1 MRGPSG
7 FVLNRH
13 ESGGIGQPLLR
24 PSKGLPYSDQL
35 NRGGRFRVSEIWQIL
50 KSGHWLSLAGA
61 WLHLTVSFMVWLLVA
76 AMSIPL
82 VTALQLSDAEIA
94 WLVSLPLLGG
104 ALLRMVAGWSAD
116 RLGARRTAVVIL
128 VVELLVLSWG
138 WVGVSGYG
146 AALVFSLGLGV
157 AGASFAVALPIASR
171 AYPPSAQG
179 LILGIAASGNVGTVL
194 ILFLAPRWAAVM
206 DWHQICGIMA
216 AVVAVTLVAF
226 ELLVPRMS
234 PAPEGGEGAWWYHV
248 AELIRQRSA
257 YWLCF
262 LYAITFGGFVGLCSV
277 IPLLLHDVYRIEAIE
292 AGIIAALC
300 GLIGS
305 VIRPIGGYVADR
317 QGGLRALYYVLPA
330 IAGAVVAVISPSH
343 TMGVAM
349 MVVATAAMGFG
360 NGVVFQLV
368 AEWFPRDIGLAS
380 GVVGAAGA
388 VGGFVLPILIGTVKG
403 FSGSY
408 ELGFWLFAGLAV
420 CAWGTVMVAL
430 RPNGSSPVNLPS

>member
-1 MRGPSG
+1 MPDPSG

-13 ESGGIGQPLLR
+13 ASGGTGQPLLR
-24 PSKGLPYSDQL
+24 PSKGLPYSCL
-35 NRGGRFRVSEIWQIL
+35 AETGRWWVSEIWGIV
-50 KSGHWLSLAGA
+50 KSGHWPSLVGA
-61 WLHLTVSFMVWLLVA
+61 WVHLTVSFMVWLLVA

-116 RLGARRTAVVIL
+116 RLGARHTAVVIL
-128 VVELLVLSWG
+128 VVELLVLLWG
-138 WVGVSGYG
+138 WLGVSDYG

-171 AYPPSAQG
+171 AYPSSAQG
-179 LILGIAASGNVGTVL
+179 FILGLAASGNVGTVL
-194 ILFLAPRWAAVM
+194 ILFLAPRWAAAM
-206 DWHQICGIMA
+206 DWHQVCGVMA
-216 AVVAVTLVAF
+216 AIVAATLVGF
-226 ELLVPRMS
+226 ELLVPRMTLAS
-234 PAPEGGEGAWWYHV
+234 EAREGAWWRQV
-248 AELIRQRSA
+248 VDLIQQRSA

-277 IPLLLHDVYRIEAIE
+277 IPLLLHDVYRLEAIE
-292 AGIIAALC
+292 AGIVAAFC

-305 VIRPIGGYVADR
+305 LIRPIGGYVADR
-317 QGGLRALYYVLPA
+317 RGGLRALYYVLPA
-330 IAGAVVAVISPSH
+330 IAGAVVAVVSPSH

-368 AEWFPRDIGLAS
+368 AEWFPRNIGLAS

-388 VGGFVLPILIGTVKG
+388 VGGFVLPMLIGTMKG
-403 FSGSY
+403 LSGSY

>member
-1 MRGPSG
+1 M
-7 FVLNRH
+7 
-13 ESGGIGQPLLR
+13 
-24 PSKGLPYSDQL
+24 
-35 NRGGRFRVSEIWQIL
+35 SEIRQIL
-50 KSGHWLSLAGA
+50 KSGHWPSLTGA

-82 VTALQLSDAEIA
+82 VTALQLSDGEIA

-116 RLGARRTAVVIL
+116 RLGARHTAVVIL
-128 VVELLVLSWG
+128 VVELLVLLWG
-138 WVGVSGYG
+138 WLGVSGYG

-171 AYPPSAQG
+171 AYPSSAQG
-179 LILGIAASGNVGTVL
+179 FILGLAASGNVGTVL
-194 ILFLAPRWAAVM
+194 ILFLAPRWAAAM
-206 DWHQICGIMA
+206 DWHQVCGVMA
-216 AVVAVTLVAF
+216 AVVAATLVGF
-226 ELLVPRMS
+226 ELLVPRMTLAS
-234 PAPEGGEGAWWYHV
+234 EAREGAWWRQV
-248 AELIRQRSA
+248 VDLIQQRSA

-277 IPLLLHDVYRIEAIE
+277 IPLLLHDVYRLEAIE
-292 AGIIAALC
+292 AGIVAAFC

-305 VIRPIGGYVADR
+305 LIRPIGGYVADR
-317 QGGLRALYYVLPA
+317 RGGLRALYYVLPA
-330 IAGAVVAVISPSH
+330 IAGAVVAVVSPSH

-368 AEWFPRDIGLAS
+368 AEWFPRNIGLAS

-388 VGGFVLPILIGTVKG
+388 VGGFVLPMLIGTMKG
-403 FSGSY
+403 LSGSY